1 MRLIFSILFLLL
13 PVWAQ
18 AACTG
23 TDLRKALTPQDQ
35 SWIEA
40 RIADAPFVEGNHWIA
55 QRGDRRIHVIG
66 TMHFND
72 PRMEAVAAR
81 LEPLVSGA
89 DQLLL
94 EITPEDEK
102 ELQTKLGTSPELTFI
117 TEGPSL
123 IDRLPAEEWAM
134 ISTLAQKHGLP
145 SWMAAKMRPWFLGL
159 SMSAPPCLKSTEAR
173 ELGLDKRLQKAATA
187 AEIPMRSLEDP
198 MTIIQAMNADS
209 LEEQIRQM
217 RLTLSMAGQG
227 TDEFVTLTHSYFDEQ
242 AWRALARIERSFYQS
257 SAFAQNEA
265 EQLWQRGMD
274 LVLVR
279 RNKAWIPVIEG
290 AEGDNLVVA
299 VGALHLPGETGVLN
313 LLQLQGYSLSRA
325 PF

>member
-1 MRLIFSILFLLL
+1 MRLIFSFLFLIL
-13 PVWAQ
+13 PAWAQ

-23 TDLRKALTPQDQ
+23 TDLRSKLTPEDQ
-35 SWIEA
+35 NWIEE
-40 RIADAPFVEGNHWIA
+40 RIADAPFAEGNHWIA
-55 QRGDRRIHVIG
+55 RRGERQIHLIG

-81 LEPLVSGA
+81 LKPLVAEA

-102 ELQTKLGTSPELTFI
+102 AFQTRLGSSPELMFI
-117 TEGPSL
+117 TNGPSL

-134 ISTLAQKHGLP
+134 IASLAQKHGLP

-159 SMSAPPCLKSTEAR
+159 SMSAPLCLKSTEAR
-173 ELGLDKRLQKAATA
+173 EFGLDKRLQKAATSA
-187 AEIPMRSLEDP
+187 GIPMLSLEDP
-198 MTIIQAMNADS
+198 MTIIQAMNADP

-242 AWRALARIERSFYQS
+242 SWRYLARIERSLYQS
-257 SAFAQNEA
+257 GAFAQEEA

-279 RNKAWIPVIEG
+279 RNRAWIPVIEG
-290 AEGDNLVVA
+290 TPGNRLVVA
-299 VGALHLPGETGVLN
+299 VGALHLPGEVGLLN
-313 LLQLQGYSLSRA
+313 LLQQQGYSLARA
-325 PF
+325 DF